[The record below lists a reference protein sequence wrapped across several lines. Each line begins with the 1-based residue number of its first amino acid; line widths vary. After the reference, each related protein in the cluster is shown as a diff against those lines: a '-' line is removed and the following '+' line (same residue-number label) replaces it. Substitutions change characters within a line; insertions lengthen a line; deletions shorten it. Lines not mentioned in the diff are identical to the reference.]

1 MISARESV
9 FANALKLPEHERLEL
24 VEAPIDSLE
33 VGRSAIAR

>member
-24 VEAPIDSLE
+24 VDELN
-33 VGRSAIAR
+33 R